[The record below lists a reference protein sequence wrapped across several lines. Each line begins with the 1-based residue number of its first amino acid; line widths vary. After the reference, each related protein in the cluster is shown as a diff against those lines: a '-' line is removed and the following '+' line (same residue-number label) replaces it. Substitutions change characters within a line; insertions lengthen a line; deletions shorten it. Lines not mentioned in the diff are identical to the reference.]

1 MANVLVQ
8 DSSLTAI
15 ADAIRAKNGE
25 STLYKPAEMAA
36 AINAL
41 PTGSGGGALDFLTNE
56 TDYGVAIYQNSSETS
71 SSRTI
76 ALPDGITFDN
86 VKFIIG
92 TGYQNNRAATLYN
105 DSRFG
110 TYIYCP
116 DLYDKTVQDDLGTI
130 YNACFGTFSI
140 TYSTS
145 HFQGIDYARDYR
157 SATRG
162 ATQSPYFYWVS
173 YNETDNSISLYTSE
187 THSKEIPTN
196 LIQGYMICEYGR
208 VAVIYDQRGVA

>member
-145 HFQGIDYARDYR
+145 YFQGIDYARDYR

-162 ATQSPYFYWVS
+162 ATQNPYFYWVS
-173 YNETDNSISLYTSE
+173 YNETDNSISLYTSG

-196 LIQGYMICEYGR
+196 LIQGYMICGYGR

>member
-92 TGYQNNRAATLYN
+92 TGYQNNRVATLYN

-140 TYSTS
+140 SYGSNY
-145 HFQGIDYARDYR
+145 FQGIDYARDYR

-162 ATQSPYFYWVS
+162 ATQNPYFYWVS

-196 LIQGYMICEYGR
+196 LIQGYMICGYGR

>member
-8 DSSLTAI
+8 DTSLQAI
-15 ADAIRAKNGE
+15 ANAIRAKNGE

-56 TDYGVAIYQNSSETS
+56 TDYGVAIYQNGSETS
-71 SSRTI
+71 SSRTL
-76 ALPDGITFDN
+76 ALPDGITFDD

-92 TGYQNNRAATLYN
+92 TGYVNNSNGTLYN

-116 DLYDKTVQDDLGTI
+116 DLYDRAVQDDLGTV

-140 TYSTS
+140 RYSS
-145 HFQGIDYARDYR
+145 NYFQGIDYARDYR

-162 ATQSPYFYWVS
+162 ATQNPYFYWVS

-196 LIQGYMICEYGR
+196 LDQGYMICQYGR

>member
-8 DSSLTAI
+8 DTSLQAI
-15 ADAIRAKNGE
+15 ANAIRGKNGE

-105 DSRFG
+105 NSRFG

-140 TYSTS
+140 SYGSNY
-145 HFQGIDYARDYR
+145 FQGIDYARDYR
-157 SATRG
+157 SVTRG
-162 ATQSPYFYWVS
+162 ATQNPYFYWVS

-196 LIQGYMICEYGR
+196 LIQGYMICGYGR